1 MRSKTCALTVD
12 VVVDVL
18 LKTDLEATGKR
29 PTVYRRK
36 LSLAAPANTK
46 RRCLARCYS
55 GYIINT
61 TLETAS

>member
-36 LSLAAPANTK
+36 LSLVNPANTK